1 MGLEP
6 ISIKNMEEKT
16 NDLYEAVVVMSKK
29 AKQVINERTMEKL
42 MLVSDQA
49 EMGVFDDEENI
60 NPEDYEELTKP
71 TTVAVDSFVNG
82 DLEWTKKLSELVLIK
97 STKSAF
103 KNLIKSDLLIVVYL
117 QSSELKSEISKSHIL
132 SKFLIE

>member
-42 MLVSDQA
+42 MRVSDQT

-71 TTVAVDSFVNG
+71 TTVAVDSFVSG
-82 DLEWTKKLSELVLIK
+82 DLEWTKK
-97 STKSAF
+97 
-103 KNLIKSDLLIVVYL
+103 
-117 QSSELKSEISKSHIL
+117 SSESDSQWIFTNDYQGINYKNI
-132 SKFLIE
+132 FLIISVFNG

>member
-1 MGLEP
+1 MLVNTP
-6 ISIKNMEEKT
+6 QVNT

-29 AKQVINERTMEKL
+29 AKQVVNERTIEKL
-42 MLVSDQA
+42 MHVSDQA

-82 DLEWTKKLSELVLIK
+82 NLEWTKK
-97 STKSAF
+97 
-103 KNLIKSDLLIVVYL
+103 
-117 QSSELKSEISKSHIL
+117 SSELDS
-132 SKFLIE
+132 

>member
-29 AKQVINERTMEKL
+29 AKQVVNERTIEKL
-42 MLVSDQA
+42 MHVSDQV

-82 DLEWTKKLSELVLIK
+82 DLEWTKK
-97 STKSAF
+97 
-103 KNLIKSDLLIVVYL
+103 
-117 QSSELKSEISKSHIL
+117 SSELDSQWFFKYDYLEINYKDI
-132 SKFLIE
+132 FLNNFSF